1 MNLFTDI
8 LSIHF
13 DIHCSV
19 KHFQQNEFKTSML
32 GSLLFNILFRSK
44 VILDN
49 DICYNT
55 IKLFMSNFSLV

>member
-1 MNLFTDI
+1 MNLFTEI

-13 DIHCSV
+13 DIHCRV
-19 KHFQQNEFKTSML
+19 KHFPENEFKTSML

-49 DICYNT
+49 D
-55 IKLFMSNFSLV
+55 VR

>member
-1 MNLFTDI
+1 MNLFTEI

-13 DIHCSV
+13 DIHCRV
-19 KHFQQNEFKTSML
+19 KHFPENEFKTSML

-49 DICYNT
+49 DVRQNT
-55 IKLFMSNFSLV
+55 IKQFMSNISLV